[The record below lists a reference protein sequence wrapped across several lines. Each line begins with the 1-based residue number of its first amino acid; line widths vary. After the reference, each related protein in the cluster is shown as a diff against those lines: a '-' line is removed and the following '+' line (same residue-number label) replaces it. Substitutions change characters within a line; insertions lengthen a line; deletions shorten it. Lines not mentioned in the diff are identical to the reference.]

1 MTQNN
6 LPNREDVK
14 NAIDSM
20 RTAIWQWL
28 KEAAVFFAF
37 LFSGFAVI
45 GTLIYGLVEYTIPTF
60 VALAVAGVIL
70 WFAAEVDSAR
80 TDRVRNSEWK

>member
-1 MTQNN
+1 MTKTN
-6 LPNREDVK
+6 LPNRDDVK

-20 RTAIWQWL
+20 RTVIWEWL

-60 VALAVAGVIL
+60 VALAVGGVLL

-80 TDRVRNSEWK
+80 ANRVRNSE